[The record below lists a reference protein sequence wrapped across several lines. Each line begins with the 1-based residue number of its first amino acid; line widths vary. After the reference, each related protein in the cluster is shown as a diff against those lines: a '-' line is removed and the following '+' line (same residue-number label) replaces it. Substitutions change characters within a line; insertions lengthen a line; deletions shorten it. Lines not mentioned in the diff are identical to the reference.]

1 MFNFNQFNLAIF
13 NSIPEVATTTP
24 QDDIVYGG
32 YSLKNARMTISKI
45 GYDNGHSVDAP
56 IYSNP
61 LTDLWGE
68 LSYYFRQKI
77 VVIQG
82 NLKAD
87 NRELLEIAI
96 DDMKRA
102 LGRSNMDLDIK
113 VNGNIRRAKASCV
126 NLDSLFSREHYHITF
141 IPFTIQF
148 RIVSEFSK
156 ELARQ
161 TQSFNG
167 LTAGITEEI
176 VNIGTVRTSPVIS
189 MVFNSASGTNNITF
203 AIADRIITVSE
214 TIASSDVLQ
223 IDCDNKVVTLNS
235 VEIDFSGTFPIL
247 EVGTNSYTITKN
259 WTVNYN
265 LSISYF
271 NNFL

>member
-1 MFNFNQFNLAIF
+1 
-13 NSIPEVATTTP
+13 
-24 QDDIVYGG
+24 
-32 YSLKNARMTISKI
+32 
-45 GYDNGHSVDAP
+45 
-56 IYSNP
+56 
-61 LTDLWGE
+61 
-68 LSYYFRQKI
+68 
-77 VVIQG
+77 
-82 NLKAD
+82 
-87 NRELLEIAI
+87 
-96 DDMKRA
+96 
-102 LGRSNMDLDIK
+102 MDLDIK

-141 IPFTIQF
+141 IPFTIHF

-176 VNIGTVRTSPVIS
+176 VNRGTVRTSPVIS

-259 WTVNYN
+259 
-265 LSISYF
+265 
-271 NNFL
+271 